1 MLTPE
6 RLEEIGDLYRRLRH
20 STDWSDY
27 TTEEWANMVC
37 ELIDEIDRL
46 KRCDLLAACE
56 AALPELEAW
65 KSQCVYESRCEPDEP
80 DPDVEQARN
89 VITACKVAIA
99 KWKGEKGYW
108 TKVE

>member
-6 RLEEIGDLYRRLRH
+6 RLEEIGALWSH
-20 STDWSDY
+20 HTMDWSLY
-27 TTEEWANMVC
+27 TTDEWKHMVC
-37 ELIDEIDRL
+37 ELVAEIHRL
-46 KRCDLLAACE
+46 RRAGLLAACG

-65 KSQCVYESRCEPDEP
+65 ERECVDQSRCGPGELDLGL
-80 DPDVEQARN
+80 QGLRTTIA
-89 VITACKVAIA
+89 ACRVGIA